1 MRITLNSLLPAMLIL
16 ASAWIA
22 ATAAHRERSEGE
34 SVLPENALLTGQ
46 VGGLER
52 TRAAAQIVAV
62 TGQPFSRA
70 LRVTIRDHAPDSNAT
85 QLTIP
90 ISAPVQRGDA
100 LMATFYIRGSS
111 SGGTAPAQMMFL
123 FERSVNPWTK
133 SIAQGALSARDPQ
146 TWKKVLVPFSAA
158 ENYQPGEAMVSLRF
172 AFGPQ
177 TLEVGELSVI
187 NYGRSRTADELIA
200 LAAQQNPLG
209 ETTAQVRLQE
219 TRQTMLGFG
228 GNFCQPRYG
237 STEPMDAV
245 GRYNL
250 QNLRVVYARI
260 GLPLNGWTPERGVY
274 RDEAQARAALLQ
286 IQEFNRRRI
295 PVIASIWEGPG
306 WMLGGRPEQMGRTLP
321 RERYADCIEAVTR
334 FLVTAR
340 DRYGATVEYFSFNEP
355 DYGVNFKFT
364 PQEMAEFIRQAG
376 PRFQAAGLKTKFLVG
391 DTANGANFV
400 AYARPLLEDRR
411 IAPYLGPLTFHC
423 WDALGALDAQYSA
436 IAELGRRY
444 NKPVWCAEAGH
455 DAQLW
460 QAPNPWESWENGL
473 RTALAYEK
481 TLRLTG
487 SALMLYWTYQ
497 DNYPLVS
504 RDGTRPFPVHHVI
517 KQMEE
522 ALPPGA
528 KIAAAT
534 ASHDELRALASVGPK
549 PGQFSVLL
557 INPIGE
563 GQTILR
569 GLPPGAAVRVVVSVG
584 SAQRQSSSA
593 RTDRSGFLRLK
604 LPSRSVVTVL
614 SSP

>member
-22 ATAAHRERSEGE
+22 ATAAHRERSEGQ

-52 TRAAAQIVAV
+52 TRAAAQIVSV

-111 SGGTAPAQMMFL
+111 SGGTAPAQMLFL

-133 SIAQGALSARDPQ
+133 SIVQGAISARDPQ

-177 TLEVGELSVI
+177 TLEVGGLSVI
-187 NYGRSRTADELIA
+187 NYDRSRTADELIA

-260 GLPLNGWTPERGVY
+260 GLPLNWWTPERGVY

-604 LPSRSVVTVL
+604 LPARSVVTVL

>member
-1 MRITLNSLLPAMLIL
+1 VRITLNSLLPAMLIL

-177 TLEVGELSVI
+177 TLEVGGLSVI

-604 LPSRSVVTVL
+604 LPARSVVTVQG
-614 SSP
+614 SP

>member
-1 MRITLNSLLPAMLIL
+1 MRITLNSLLPAILIL

-22 ATAAHRERSEGE
+22 ATAAHREGSEGQ

-52 TRAAAQIVAV
+52 THAAAQIVAV

-70 LRVTIRDHAPDSNAT
+70 LQVTIRDHAPDSNAT

-177 TLEVGELSVI
+177 TLEVGGLSVI
-187 NYGRSRTADELIA
+187 NYGRSRTTDELIA

-219 TRQTMLGFG
+219 TQQTMLGFG

-250 QNLRVVYARI
+250 QKLRVVYARI
-260 GLPLNGWTPERGVY
+260 GLPLNWWAPERGIY

-364 PQEMAEFIRQAG
+364 PQEMADFIRQAG

-423 WDALGALDAQYSA
+423 WDALGALDAQYRA

-487 SALMLYWTYQ
+487 STLMLYWTYQ

-522 ALPPGA
+522 ALPPGT
-528 KIAAAT
+528 KIAAVT

-569 GLPPGAAVRVVVSVG
+569 GLPPGAAVQVVVSVG

-604 LPSRSVVTVL
+604 LPARSVVTVL
-614 SSP
+614 GSP

>member
-177 TLEVGELSVI
+177 TLEVGGLSVI

-604 LPSRSVVTVL
+604 LPARSVVTVQG
-614 SSP
+614 SP